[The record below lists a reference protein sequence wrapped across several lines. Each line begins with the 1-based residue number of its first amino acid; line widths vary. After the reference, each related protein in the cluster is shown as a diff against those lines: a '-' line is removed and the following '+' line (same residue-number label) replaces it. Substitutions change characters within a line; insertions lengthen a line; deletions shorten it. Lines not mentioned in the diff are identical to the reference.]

1 MKELINA
8 DDSNFDNLLNDEKAI
23 IVDFWSPTCAPCK
36 LLEPILKNIASNYNE
51 EVSII
56 RINVNECPKTS
67 SKYMIRGLPTLLFIK
82 DKNVNSQLIGAV
94 NPAQIEQNLKK
105 II

>member
-1 MKELINA
+1 MKGLTNA
-8 DDSNFDNLLNDEKAI
+8 DDSNFDNLLNDDKVI

-36 LLEPILKNIASNYNE
+36 LLEPRLKNIASKYNE
-51 EVSII
+51 EVLII

-82 DKNVNSQLIGAV
+82 DKSVKSQLLGAV
-94 NPAQIEQNLKK
+94 GPTQIEQNLKN

>member
-36 LLEPILKNIASNYNE
+36 LLEPILKNIASDYNE
-51 EVSII
+51 EVFADFQH
-56 RINVNECPKTS
+56 
-67 SKYMIRGLPTLLFIK
+67 YYL
-82 DKNVNSQLIGAV
+82 
-94 NPAQIEQNLKK
+94 
-105 II
+105 

>member
-1 MKELINA
+1 MKELTNA
-8 DDSNFDNLLNDEKAI
+8 DDLNFDNLLNDEKAI

-36 LLEPILKNIASNYNE
+36 LLEPILKNVASEYNE

-56 RINVNECPKTS
+56 RINVNECPITS

-82 DKNVNSQLIGAV
+82 DKNVKSQLIGAV
-94 NPAQIEQNLKK
+94 NPTQIEQNLKK

>member
-1 MKELINA
+1 MKGLTNA
-8 DDSNFDNLLNDEKAI
+8 DDVNFDNLLNDNKVI

-36 LLEPILKNIASNYNE
+36 LLEPRLENIASKYNG
-51 EVSII
+51 EVLII

-82 DKNVNSQLIGAV
+82 DKSVKSQLLGAV
-94 NPAQIEQNLKK
+94 GPTQIEQNLKN

>member
-8 DDSNFDNLLNDEKAI
+8 DDLNFDNLLNDEKAI

-36 LLEPILKNIASNYNE
+36 LLEPILKNVASEYNE

-82 DKNVNSQLIGAV
+82 DKNVKSQLIGAV
-94 NPAQIEQNLKK
+94 NPTQIEQNLKK

>member
-8 DDSNFDNLLNDEKAI
+8 DDLNFDNLLNDEKAI

-36 LLEPILKNIASNYNE
+36 LLEPILKNVASEYNE

>member
-36 LLEPILKNIASNYNE
+36 LLEPILKNVASEYNE